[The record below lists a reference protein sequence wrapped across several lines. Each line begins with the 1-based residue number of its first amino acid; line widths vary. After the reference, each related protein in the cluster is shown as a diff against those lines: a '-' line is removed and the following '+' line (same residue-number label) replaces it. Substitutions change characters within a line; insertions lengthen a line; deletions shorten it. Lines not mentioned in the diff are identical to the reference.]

1 MKRFDSF
8 LQHILASYSIL
19 NWLVFD
25 LYFHN
30 IRNGFTRGDYSFLHQ
45 SEFIKTPLAELKCT
59 RLLDDCLGDC
69 SQGQEEVRL
78 AD

>member
-8 LQHILASYSIL
+8 LQHLLGSYSIL

-25 LYFHN
+25 LCFHN
-30 IRNGFTRGDYSFLHQ
+30 IRNGITRGDYSFLHQ

-59 RLLDDCLGDC
+59 RLLDG
-69 SQGQEEVRL
+69 
-78 AD
+78 